1 MDDPQLEP
9 QRHRDALAGLARLNA
24 WSVSDRALF
33 KPIAALATQ
42 LGRPLRLLDVA
53 CGGGDQI
60 VRLARRARRQGFE
73 LRPSGL
79 DVSPLA
85 LEVAADK
92 ARRSGV
98 EARFLQA
105 DIKRDG
111 VPEGFDA
118 IVCTLF
124 AHHLEE
130 ADLVGLFR
138 AIDAARPRLAV
149 VQDLRRTRGGVLL
162 AWAASQVLTR
172 SPIVHNDALLSV
184 GAAFTRDEVRGLAVR
199 AGLMNPQPTRVWPLR
214 WQLAWRPRVDS
225 RRTRSGRLTHRPVQ
239 LGHARRVGEEL
250 GTRGE

>member
-92 ARRSGV
+92 ARRS
-98 EARFLQA
+98 
-105 DIKRDG
+105 
-111 VPEGFDA
+111 
-118 IVCTLF
+118 
-124 AHHLEE
+124 
-130 ADLVGLFR
+130 
-138 AIDAARPRLAV
+138 
-149 VQDLRRTRGGVLL
+149 
-162 AWAASQVLTR
+162 
-172 SPIVHNDALLSV
+172 
-184 GAAFTRDEVRGLAVR
+184 
-199 AGLMNPQPTRVWPLR
+199 
-214 WQLAWRPRVDS
+214 
-225 RRTRSGRLTHRPVQ
+225 
-239 LGHARRVGEEL
+239 
-250 GTRGE
+250 